1 MGKPNTLTLLYG
13 GDGGHDAAQPIDSVE
28 VIVDPLYPASFPN
41 PAFIE
46 VVDIQGQTPV
56 PMGAYEVAV
65 DGTFT
70 IMNPSKP
77 TITQRTAF
85 YIRDGEDNLIQTVQF
100 HTSCSQPLEYG
111 DEYGGIVL
119 WGSEYY

>member
-41 PAFIE
+41 PAVID
-46 VVDIQGQTPV
+46 VVGIQRPTLLNIGT
-56 PMGAYEVAV
+56 YEVAV
-65 DGTFT
+65 GGTFS
-70 IMNPSKP
+70 IMDPSKP
-77 TITQRTAF
+77 TITPRTAF
-85 YIRDGEDNLIQTVQF
+85 YIRDEYCTLVQEVQF